1 MTPEIARA
9 KLNVSRETLER
20 LNLLADLLVKWNSKI
35 NLVSPSTIEDL
46 WTRHIL
52 DSAQIFGMV
61 ERNGGKWLDIG
72 SGGGFPGL
80 VIAILNME
88 AENPWD
94 ITMMES
100 DIRKCTFLRTV
111 LRETGATAKVVTA
124 RIEKAD
130 PQAADVVS
138 ARALADLSKLF
149 EFTERHMLPTGQAL
163 FPKGVNWK
171 KELQAAEKS
180 WSFSSEVIKSETQE
194 GAVILKVR
202 DITRV

>member
-1 MTPEIARA
+1 MIPEAVRRN
-9 KLNVSRETLER
+9 LDVSRETLER
-20 LNLLADLLVKWNSKI
+20 LNTLSELLVKWNSKI
-35 NLVSPSTIEDL
+35 NLVSPSTIDDL

-52 DSAQIFGMV
+52 DSTQIFEMV
-61 ERNGGKWLDIG
+61 EPTGGKWLDIG

-80 VIAILNME
+80 VLSILNME
-88 AENPWD
+88 LDKPWE

-111 LRETGATAKVVTA
+111 LRETGANAKVVTA
-124 RIEKAD
+124 RIEKAE
-130 PQAADVVS
+130 PHQADVVS
-138 ARALADLSKLF
+138 ARALADLSNLF
-149 EFTERHMLPTGQAL
+149 EFTERHMLSNGQAI

-171 KELQAAEKS
+171 KELQAAEKT
-180 WSFSSEVIKSETQE
+180 WSFSSEVIKSNTQE

>member
-1 MTPEIARA
+1 MIPENVRSQ
-9 KLNVSRETLER
+9 LDVSRETLGR
-20 LNLLADLLVKWNSKI
+20 LEILAELLEKWNSKI
-35 NLVSPSTIEDL
+35 NLVSPSTVKDL

-52 DSAQIFGMV
+52 DSAQIFKLADQ
-61 ERNGGKWLDIG
+61 NTGKWLDIG

-88 AENPWD
+88 IDTPWD
-94 ITMMES
+94 MTMMES

-111 LRETGATAKVVTA
+111 LRETGASAKVITG
-124 RIEKAD
+124 RIEKAS
-130 PQAADVVS
+130 PEGADVIS
-138 ARALADLSKLF
+138 ARALADLDKLF
-149 EFTERHMLPTGQAL
+149 EFSDRHLKPTGQAL

-171 KELQAAEKS
+171 KEVQAAEKS

-202 DITRV
+202 DIARV

>member
-1 MTPEIARA
+1 MIPEFVRET
-9 KLNVSRETLER
+9 LDVSRETLDR
-20 LNLLADLLVKWNSKI
+20 LELLAQLLVKWNAKI
-35 NLVSPSTIEDL
+35 NLVSPSTIDDL

-52 DSAQIFGMV
+52 DSAQIFKMAEGDPG
-61 ERNGGKWLDIG
+61 RWLDIG

-88 AENPWD
+88 LETPWD

-111 LRETGATAKVVTA
+111 LRETGAVANVVTA
-124 RIEKAD
+124 RIEKAE
-130 PQAADVVS
+130 PQKADVVS